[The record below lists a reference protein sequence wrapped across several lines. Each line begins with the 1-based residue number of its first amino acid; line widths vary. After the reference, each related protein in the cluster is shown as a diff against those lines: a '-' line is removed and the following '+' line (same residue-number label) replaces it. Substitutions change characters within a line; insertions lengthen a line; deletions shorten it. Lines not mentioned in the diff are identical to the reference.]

1 MDGLKPRRSAVSR
14 VGNYSEFN
22 SFGFDNLEHLKDRY
36 YSTAPVVGMASVEL
50 NRDPEVVLKTR
61 EAMEGDKVGHEA
73 QECEVVGGD
82 SAMGS
87 VEGDNTELQGKRLE
101 VLQGPSSGSM
111 VSNLDLNMLDD
122 L

>member
-36 YSTAPVVGMASVEL
+36 YSTAPVAGMASVEL
-50 NRDPEVVLKTR
+50 NGDPEVVLKTR

-87 VEGDNTELQGKRLE
+87 VEGIILSCKVNGWKCYKAPAQVAWFLT
-101 VLQGPSSGSM
+101 
-111 VSNLDLNMLDD
+111 
-122 L
+122 